1 MSDGD
6 NKNDLTRIEDLS
18 EFLHQGDDELDKL
31 LADLDES
38 NEDSNNE
45 NEADEAE
52 IELAPFEYSNNS
64 EENFDDDTY
73 ESEEEFDNDNNED
86 DSYDDAEY
94 AFDESDLNDQED
106 ALEEDLEDNQVDF
119 QNDFQEDDQTDFNE
133 DFASFEDQNTEGQE
147 ETSFDDFENFENDE
161 DEILEDEQLE
171 DQEDEEAEIELSP
184 FEEEETQEDNNSY
197 QEAPQQEELTEP
209 EIQAYEQVETP
220 LTATPETVAPEIKV
234 AQDFGEVRD
243 FAANSTYGKVAI
255 GGNPPFS
262 ILMQGITPGQYD
274 ESILAILNEHG
285 LLGDNEDLYRTGLES
300 GQLLIAQIGEFSAIY
315 LAGKLRRYCRVI
327 KVGLAHEIH
336 ASPNYDHSDQ
346 RGLTGPRSINQNKSK
361 HFVRNNKEFNQEDVL
376 LSSSHFVPGYLITH
390 SLGPMQIN
398 EVIDGNEFNDIKS
411 INLIEYFSD
420 QFKESAFKKGANAI
434 ISIHFTVN
442 HHNKDSASNDIIIM
456 AHGDYVVLEENKA

>member
-31 LADLDES
+31 LSDLDES
-38 NEDSNNE
+38 SEDSNE
-45 NEADEAE
+45 EDEAE

-64 EENFDDDTY
+64 DENSDDDTY
-73 ESEEEFDNDNNED
+73 ESEEEFYNDNNED
-86 DSYDDAEY
+86 DSYDEAEY
-94 AFDESDLNDQED
+94 AFDESGFDDDVDHEDDQE
-106 ALEEDLEDNQVDF
+106 VG
-119 QNDFQEDDQTDFNE
+119 QEDDQTDFNE
-133 DFASFEDQNTEGQE
+133 DFES
-147 ETSFDDFENFENDE
+147 NFENNFEDDFQNDDFDNNQDE
-161 DEILEDEQLE
+161 NVEYAEDDQIE
-171 DQEDEEAEIELSP
+171 DQESEGAEEAEIELSP
-184 FEEEETQEDNNSY
+184 FEEETETESETEEDNNIL
-197 QEAPQQEELTEP
+197 EEELPQQEELSTP
-209 EIQAYEQVETP
+209 EAQAYEQVETP
-220 LTATPETVAPEIKV
+220 LTATPETVTPEVKM
-234 AQDFGEVRD
+234 AQDFAEVRD

-262 ILMQGITPGQYD
+262 ILMQGIIPGEYD

-327 KVGLAHEIH
+327 KLGLAHEIH
-336 ASPNYDHSDQ
+336 ASPNYDHNDQ
-346 RGLTGPRSINQNKSK
+346 RGLTGPRSVNQNKTK
-361 HFVRNNKEFNQEDVL
+361 RFVRNDEDFNQEDVL

>member
-38 NEDSNNE
+38 SEDSNE
-45 NEADEAE
+45 EDEAE

-64 EENFDDDTY
+64 EENSDDDTY
-73 ESEEEFDNDNNED
+73 ESEEEFYNDNNED
-86 DSYDDAEY
+86 DSYDEAEY
-94 AFDESDLNDQED
+94 AFDESGPDDEHDQE
-106 ALEEDLEDNQVDF
+106 E
-119 QNDFQEDDQTDFNE
+119 DQTDFNE
-133 DFASFEDQNTEGQE
+133 DFES
-147 ETSFDDFENFENDE
+147 NFENNFEDDFDNNQDE
-161 DEILEDEQLE
+161 NVEYAKDDQIEDQIE
-171 DQEDEEAEIELSP
+171 DQENEEAEIALSP
-184 FEEEETQEDNNSY
+184 FEEETETEEDKNTFD
-197 QEAPQQEELTEP
+197 EELPQQEEFSAP

-220 LTATPETVAPEIKV
+220 LTATPETVIPVEKA
-234 AQDFGEVRD
+234 AQDFAEVRD

-262 ILMQGITPGQYD
+262 ILMQGIVPGEYD

-285 LLGDNEDLYRTGLES
+285 ILGDNEDLYRTSLEN

-327 KVGLAHEIH
+327 KLGLAHEIH
-336 ASPNYDHSDQ
+336 ASPNYDHNDQ
-346 RGLTGPRSINQNKSK
+346 RGLTGPRSINQNKTK
-361 HFVRNNKEFNQEDVL
+361 HFIRNDKDFNQEDIL
-376 LSSSHFVPGYLITH
+376 LSSSHFIPGYLITH

-420 QFKESAFKKGANAI
+420 LIKESAFKKGANAI

-442 HHNKDSASNDIIIM
+442 HHNRDSASNDIIIM

>member
-31 LADLDES
+31 LSDLDES
-38 NEDSNNE
+38 SEDSNE
-45 NEADEAE
+45 EDEAE

-64 EENFDDDTY
+64 EENSDDDTY
-73 ESEEEFDNDNNED
+73 ESEEEFYNDNNED
-86 DSYDDAEY
+86 DSYDEAEY
-94 AFDESDLNDQED
+94 AFDESGLDDDVDHEDDQE
-106 ALEEDLEDNQVDF
+106 VG
-119 QNDFQEDDQTDFNE
+119 QEDDQTDFNE
-133 DFASFEDQNTEGQE
+133 DFENNFEDDFDNNQDENVEYTE
-147 ETSFDDFENFENDE
+147 DDQ
-161 DEILEDEQLE
+161 IE
-171 DQEDEEAEIELSP
+171 DQEGEEAEEAEIELSP
-184 FEEEETQEDNNSY
+184 FEEEAETEAEPETEEDNNTLDV
-197 QEAPQQEELTEP
+197 ELPQQEELIAP
-209 EIQAYEQVETP
+209 EVQAYEQVETP
-220 LTATPETVAPEIKV
+220 LTATPETVAPEVKM
-234 AQDFGEVRD
+234 AQDFAEVRD

-262 ILMQGITPGQYD
+262 ILMQGIIPGEYD

-327 KVGLAHEIH
+327 KLGLAHEIH
-336 ASPNYDHSDQ
+336 ASPNYDHNDQ
-346 RGLTGPRSINQNKSK
+346 RGLTGPRSINQNKTK
-361 HFVRNNKEFNQEDVL
+361 RFVRNDKDFNQEDVL

>member
-38 NEDSNNE
+38 DDGQSNEQEDE
-45 NEADEAE
+45 QEDEAE

-64 EENFDDDTY
+64 NDSENEFEDEAENYENF
-73 ESEEEFDNDNNED
+73 SEEE
-86 DSYDDAEY
+86 SYDEADY
-94 AFDESDLNDQED
+94 AFDGPELEDEESGQESDEEQSFDNFDNFDNFEESDNFDEVDDFEESADLDSVEEEQSDDED
-106 ALEEDLEDNQVDF
+106 SSFENF
-119 QNDFQEDDQTDFNE
+119 PTFQEDQEADQE
-133 DFASFEDQNTEGQE
+133 EDQ
-147 ETSFDDFENFENDE
+147 
-161 DEILEDEQLE
+161 
-171 DQEDEEAEIELSP
+171 EAEIELSP
-184 FEEEETQEDNNSY
+184 LEEDQPEYEAESEVEQEDFV
-197 QEAPQQEELTEP
+197 APQIES
-209 EIQAYEQVETP
+209 YEQVETP
-220 LTATPETVAPEIKV
+220 LTATPETVAPEIRP
-234 AQDFGEVRD
+234 AQDFREVRD

-262 ILMQGITPGQYD
+262 ILMQGIVPGEYD

-285 LLGDNEDLYRTGLES
+285 LLGDNEELYRRSLES

-315 LAGKLRRYCRVI
+315 LAGKLRRFCRVI
-327 KVGLAHEIH
+327 KLGLAHEIH
-336 ASPNYDHSDQ
+336 ASPNYDNSDQ
-346 RGLTGPRSINQNKSK
+346 RGLTGPRSINQNQTK
-361 HFVRNNKEFNQEDVL
+361 HFIRNDRDFTQEDVL

-411 INLIEYFSD
+411 INLIEYFSEL
-420 QFKESAFKKGANAI
+420 FRESAFKKGANAI

-442 HHNKDSASNDIIIM
+442 QQRSDSTSNNIIIM

>member
-38 NEDSNNE
+38 DDGQSNEQEDE
-45 NEADEAE
+45 QEDEAE

-64 EENFDDDTY
+64 NDSENEFEDEAENYENF
-73 ESEEEFDNDNNED
+73 SEEE
-86 DSYDDAEY
+86 SYDEADY
-94 AFDESDLNDQED
+94 AFDGPELEDEESGQESD
-106 ALEEDLEDNQVDF
+106 EEQSFDNFDNF
-119 QNDFQEDDQTDFNE
+119 DN
-133 DFASFEDQNTEGQE
+133 FEESDNFDEV
-147 ETSFDDFENFENDE
+147 DDFEESDDLDSVEEEQSDDEDSSFENFPNSQE
-161 DEILEDEQLE
+161 DQKE
-171 DQEDEEAEIELSP
+171 DQEADEEAEIELSP
-184 FEEEETQEDNNSY
+184 LEEDQPEYEAESEVEQEEFV
-197 QEAPQQEELTEP
+197 APQIES
-209 EIQAYEQVETP
+209 YEQVETP
-220 LTATPETVAPEIKV
+220 LTATPETVAPEIRP
-234 AQDFGEVRD
+234 AQDFREVRD

-262 ILMQGITPGQYD
+262 ILMQGIVPGEYD

-285 LLGDNEDLYRTGLES
+285 LLGDNEELYRTSLES

-315 LAGKLRRYCRVI
+315 LAGKLRRFCRVI
-327 KVGLAHEIH
+327 KLGLAHEIH

-346 RGLTGPRSINQNKSK
+346 RGLTGPRSINQNQTK
-361 HFVRNNKEFNQEDVL
+361 HFIRNDRDFTQEDVL

-411 INLIEYFSD
+411 INLIEYFSEL
-420 QFKESAFKKGANAI
+420 FRESAFKKGANAI

-442 HHNKDSASNDIIIM
+442 HQRSDSTSNNIIIM